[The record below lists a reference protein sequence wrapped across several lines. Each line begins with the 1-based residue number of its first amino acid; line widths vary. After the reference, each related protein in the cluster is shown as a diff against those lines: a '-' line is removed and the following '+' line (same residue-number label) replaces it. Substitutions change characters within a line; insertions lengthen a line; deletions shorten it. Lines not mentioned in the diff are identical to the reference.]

1 MTLNIKINEYI
12 AQLQEQGLL
21 RTRQILETDKIDY
34 IRFDSND
41 YLSLTEDRR
50 IAEAYQKGYELYP
63 CGSGASMVLSGYHSS
78 HQTLE
83 RAFAEMLRVDDCL
96 LFSSGYCANLA
107 ITALLGRLGT
117 HCFIDKSVHAS
128 IYDGLALSRVTYSR
142 YIHNDM
148 NALSAL
154 LKSHL
159 GDSVLITEGIFSMS
173 GQIAPLSTIS
183 TLCKENGSDLFVDEA
198 HAFGVIG
205 PQGMGSVPGHGLT
218 QNEVPLRV
226 IPFGKAFASQGAVVV
241 GRKDWINA
249 LLQTARSFVYSTA
262 ISPALCYGL
271 LKTLEIIAAADSRRQ
286 KLNQLVAQFKELIKS
301 SPLNWLDSDTP
312 IQQLRLG
319 CPHKALHY
327 ASELKKDGIYCSAI
341 RAPTVNSASSGLRII
356 INYKHTIEQIIELFN
371 KLHLIHEYSS
381 R

>member
-1 MTLNIKINEYI
+1 MAFNIKIKEYTT
-12 AQLQEQGLL
+12 QLQEQGLL
-21 RTRQILETDKIDY
+21 RTRQISETNNSDS

-50 IAEAYQKGYELYP
+50 IAKAYQKGYELYP
-63 CGSGASMVLSGYHSS
+63 CGSGASMVLSGYHIG
-78 HQTLE
+78 HQALE
-83 RAFAEMLRVDDCL
+83 RTFAEILGVDDCL

-107 ITALLGRLGT
+107 ITALLGRLRT

-128 IYDGLALSRVTYSR
+128 IYDGLVLSQVTYSR

-148 NALSAL
+148 RALSTL

-159 GDSVLITEGIFSMS
+159 DDSVLITEGIFSMS

-183 TLCKENGSDLFVDEA
+183 SLCKEHGTELFVDEA

-226 IPFGKAFASQGAVVV
+226 IPFGKAFASQGAVVA
-241 GRKDWINA
+241 GRKDWIDA
-249 LLQTARSFVYSTA
+249 LLQAARSFIYSTA

-271 LKTLEIIAAADSRRQ
+271 LKTLEVIVAADYRRI
-286 KLNQLVAQFKELIKS
+286 KLTHLVAQFKELIKS

-327 ASELKKDGIYCSAI
+327 ASELKKAGFYCSAI
-341 RAPTVNSASSGLRII
+341 RSPTVNSSSSGLRII
-356 INYKHTIEQIIELFN
+356 INYKHTAEQIIGLFN

-381 R
+381 

>member
-1 MTLNIKINEYI
+1 MALNIKIKEYT

-21 RTRQILETDKIDY
+21 RTRQILETNKTDS

-50 IAEAYQKGYELYP
+50 IAKAYQKGYELYP
-63 CGSGASMVLSGYHSS
+63 CGSGASMVLSGYHIS
-78 HQTLE
+78 HQALE
-83 RAFAEMLRVDDCL
+83 RTFAEILGVDDCL

-107 ITALLGRLGT
+107 IAALLGRLRA

-148 NALSAL
+148 RALSTL
-154 LKSHL
+154 LKSRL
-159 GDSVLITEGIFSMS
+159 DDSVLITEGIFSMS

-183 TLCKENGSDLFVDEA
+183 SLCKEHGTELIVDEA

-226 IPFGKAFASQGAVVV
+226 IPFGKAFVSQGAVVG
-241 GRKDWINA
+241 GRKDWIDA
-249 LLQTARSFVYSTA
+249 LLQAARSFIYSTA

-271 LKTLEIIAAADSRRQ
+271 LKTLEIIVEADTRRI
-286 KLNQLVAQFKELIKS
+286 KLTHLIAHFKELIKS

-327 ASELKKDGIYCSAI
+327 ASELKKAGFYCSAI
-341 RAPTVNSASSGLRII
+341 RSPTVNSSSSGLRII
-356 INYKHTIEQIIELFN
+356 INYKHTAEQIIGLFN

-381 R
+381 